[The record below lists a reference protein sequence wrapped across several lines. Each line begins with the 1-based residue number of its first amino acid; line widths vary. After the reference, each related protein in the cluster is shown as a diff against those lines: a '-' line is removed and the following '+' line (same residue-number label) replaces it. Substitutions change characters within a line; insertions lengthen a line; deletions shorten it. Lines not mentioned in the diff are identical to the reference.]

1 MPRRNSGKRRMNGGA
16 RGGNTFTTVRGRII
30 ETQIVSDITAPAGNT
45 TVTKVFT
52 FADLTQGSVATTQ
65 QLYIRNVRVSYV
77 CTGATVRPGGIGQV
91 SIHNLSLGVG
101 TATPSGPFRAL
112 SSEKPTTIACSLT
125 GASQEIA
132 VQAGSASTV
141 LSVKL
146 AAELICTYQILITA
160 RWELVRDTTLQVSAG
175 TVL

>member
-1 MPRRNSGKRRMNGGA
+1 MPRRNGGKRRMNGGA
-16 RGGNTFTTVRGRII
+16 RGGNKFTTVRGRMI
-30 ETQIVSDITAPAGNT
+30 ETQIVSDITAAAGNT
-45 TVTKVFT
+45 TTTKAFT
-52 FADLTQGSVATTQ
+52 CTDLTQGSVATNQ

-91 SIHNLSLGVG
+91 SLHNVSNGL
-101 TATPSGPFRAL
+101 ATPSGPFRAL

-132 VQAGSASTV
+132 LQANSTATV

-146 AAELICTYQILITA
+146 AAELICTYQILITT

-175 TVL
+175 LVL